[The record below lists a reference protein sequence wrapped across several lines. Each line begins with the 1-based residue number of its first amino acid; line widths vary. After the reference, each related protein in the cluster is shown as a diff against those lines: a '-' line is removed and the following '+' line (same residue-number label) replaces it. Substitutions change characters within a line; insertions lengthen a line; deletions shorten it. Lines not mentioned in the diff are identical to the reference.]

1 MPHQSIFAFQLCET
15 RFTDSPPKIR
25 MVSWDSLLDNADRM
39 GAVLYYSVLGTFIC
53 TGILL
58 GTTFLIVLDIVDE
71 IGEFRNVV
79 EEDLNQ
85 FKSYADDAWVVM
97 MTANQ
102 APSAKR
108 HSAFYESIVRIKRQ
122 GYTEGGGSVIS
133 GGEGCQCAAQ
143 AASCPRGPPGPPG
156 QAGIP
161 GEDGYDGAPG
171 RAGGTGQAYVGLHQQ
186 GCIKC
191 PAGPPGPPG
200 PNGGP
205 GPAGAPGNPG
215 QDGQGGGSG
224 APGPAGPPGAP
235 GQNGNPGAPGQ
246 DGQGGGSGA
255 PGPAGPPGAP
265 GQNGNP

>member
-1 MPHQSIFAFQLCET
+1 MGDRRTGCEAMKPILKIKGYVKATYVKRDSLILLQKFA
-15 RFTDSPPKIR
+15 
-25 MVSWDSLLDNADRM
+25 LLDNADRVRLGDNKLALRIDGTVMIEFAHTRKIHKFAAM

-85 FKSYADDAWVVM
+85 FKSYADDAWLVM
-97 MTANQ
+97 MTTNQ

-122 GYTEGGGSVIS
+122 GSYTEGGGSVIS

-171 RAGGTGQAYVGLHQQ
+171 RAGGAGQAY
-186 GCIKC
+186 
-191 PAGPPGPPG
+191 
-200 PNGGP
+200 
-205 GPAGAPGNPG
+205 
-215 QDGQGGGSG
+215 
-224 APGPAGPPGAP
+224 
-235 GQNGNPGAPGQ
+235 
-246 DGQGGGSGA
+246 
-255 PGPAGPPGAP
+255 
-265 GQNGNP
+265 